1 MDTEGAGTKMN
12 RLAAEELIDRENHAW
27 GELKELLDQGKNTY
41 TYAPAQPEI
50 GEDALYQLQVS
61 TRSYL
66 GAVAYETQGIVV
78 DHGWITLLGAGGDS
92 VYGSLTRWN
101 GLSTDPCVQALQ
113 GMMVAAYDAAGGFFA
128 LDTGKFGG
136 TGQIYYF
143 APDALEWEATELSYS
158 EFMTWLA
165 EGDIELFYETFR
177 WKGWQEDMAQLDK
190 GQVFA
195 YYPPLWTKEGG
206 GEKSRKA
213 PVPIAE
219 AWRTVLEGK

>member
-1 MDTEGAGTKMN
+1 M
-12 RLAAEELIDRENHAW
+12 
-27 GELKELLDQGKNTY
+27 
-41 TYAPAQPEI
+41 
-50 GEDALYQLQVS
+50 
-61 TRSYL
+61 
-66 GAVAYETQGIVV
+66 
-78 DHGWITLLGAGGDS
+78 
-92 VYGSLTRWN
+92 
-101 GLSTDPCVQALQ
+101 
-113 GMMVAAYDAAGGFFA
+113 
-128 LDTGKFGG
+128 
-136 TGQIYYF
+136 
-143 APDALEWEATELSYS
+143 EWEATELSYS